1 MKKYFI
7 LYLIA
12 AFTFLTSY
20 AQNADSAWFRA
31 NYYKIEREIPMRD
44 GKKLFTALY
53 IPKDTSVA
61 HPILFNRT
69 PYSCYPYGE
78 DKINARLY
86 DSYWI
91 NYLKQG
97 YIIAIQDV
105 RGRWM
110 SEGDFVDVRPFN
122 PTKKGKEIDE
132 ASDSYDAI
140 EWMINNIPKN
150 NKRVGV
156 FGISYPGFYSTMAA
170 LSNHPALKA
179 VSPQAPVTEWFL
191 GDDFHH
197 NGAFALMDGFNF
209 YSGFGK
215 PRPNPTTIGSDGYDF
230 KSEDNY
236 NAFLKVGA
244 LKNFTKLMGD
254 SIAFWKDMMVHPNYD
269 SWWKARNIRNF
280 VTNVKPAIL
289 TVGGTFDAEDCYGA
303 WNLYKAIEQKN
314 SSIDNKLVMG
324 PWFHGGWA
332 RGNGSYLGNVRFGS
346 NTSAYYQQNIEIPF
360 FNFYL
365 KLQGTTREIAEATIF
380 FSGENEWRKFEQ
392 WPPNNTTSKNLLL
405 KENGKLII
413 QSGMEDLQSKI
424 KQVEKNIKDA
434 INKVKGKDVTTNN
447 ESKESFSEYISDP
460 AKPIPYTEDVHFD
473 RTREYMSDDQRF
485 ASRRPDVLTFSSDVL
500 IDDLTLSGPLVADLM
515 VSISST
521 DADFVVKLIDVFPDE
536 FKYNEKEAGKGNG
549 QQYAMGGYQMLVR
562 GEIMRGKFR
571 NSFEKPEAFVPNQ
584 ITNVKYTLPDVAH
597 TFKKG
602 HKLMIQI
609 QSSWFPLF
617 DRNPQN
623 FTDIYNCTDADFQ
636 KSTIRIYHDAANQ
649 SRIILPVLNK

>member
-1 MKKYFI
+1 MKKYSFFC
-7 LYLIA
+7 LL
-12 AFTFLTSY
+12 FSFSLLSVL
-20 AQNADSAWFRA
+20 AQNADSVWVRA

-53 IPKDTSVA
+53 IPKDTSVT

-78 DKINARLY
+78 NNINSRLY

-105 RGRWM
+105 RGKWM
-110 SEGDFVDVRPFN
+110 SEGDFIDVRPFN
-122 PTKKGKEIDE
+122 PSKKGKEIDE

-140 EWMINNIPKN
+140 DWMITNIPKN

-215 PRPNPTTIGSDGYDF
+215 PRPKPTSTWVDGYDF
-230 KSEDNY
+230 KNYDNY
-236 NAFLKVGA
+236 DAFLKVGA
-244 LKNFTKLMGD
+244 LKNFTKIMGD
-254 SIAFWKDMMVHPNYD
+254 SIAFWKDMMAHPNYD
-269 SWWKARNIRNF
+269 SWWKARNVRNF
-280 VTNVKPAIL
+280 VTNVKPAML

-314 SSIDNKLVMG
+314 TNIDNKLVMG
-324 PWFHGGWA
+324 PWFHGVWA
-332 RGNGSYLGNVRFGS
+332 RGDGSYLGNVKFGS
-346 NTSAYYQQNIEIPF
+346 KTSEYYQQNIEIPF

-380 FSGENEWRKFEQ
+380 FSGENEWKKFEQ
-392 WPPNNTTSKNLLL
+392 WPPKNLETKNIFLAW
-405 KENGKLII
+405 NGKLTGNDFW
-413 QSGMEDLQSKI
+413 SM
-424 KQVEKNIKDA
+424 
-434 INKVKGKDVTTNN
+434 NKPTNN
-447 ESKESFSEYISDP
+447 QKFTEFISDP
-460 AKPIPYTEDVHFD
+460 AHPIPYTEDIHFD
-473 RTREYMSDDQRF
+473 RTREYMTDDQRF
-485 ASRRPDVLTFSSDVL
+485 ASRRPDVLTFSTDIL
-500 IDDLTLSGPLVADLM
+500 NEDITLAGPVIADLM
-515 VSISST
+515 VSLSTT
-521 DADFVVKLIDVFPDE
+521 DADFVVKIIDVFPDD
-536 FKYNEKEAGKGNG
+536 FIYPADYPSPPGRLGVA
-549 QQYAMGGYQMLVR
+549 YAMGGYQMLVR

-571 NSFEKPEAFVPNQ
+571 NSFEKPEPFVPNK

-609 QSSWFPLF
+609 QSTWFPLF
-617 DRNPQN
+617 DRNPQT
-623 FTDIYNCTDADFQ
+623 FTDIYNCSDSDFQ
-636 KSTIRIYHDAANQ
+636 KSTIRIYHDGTNQ
-649 SRIILPVLNK
+649 SKIILPVLNK